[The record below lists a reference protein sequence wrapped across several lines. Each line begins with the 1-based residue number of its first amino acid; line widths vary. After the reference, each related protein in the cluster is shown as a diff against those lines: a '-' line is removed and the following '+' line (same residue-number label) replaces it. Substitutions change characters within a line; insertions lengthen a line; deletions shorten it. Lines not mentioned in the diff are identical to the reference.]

1 MFLAFGVVAERYCF
15 LRSSGSAPAMP
26 GSMFIAFLKTWR
38 CWGVMDR
45 GSNLSASPLEL
56 AASAESLAQSKAD
69 FAAAGFLNAF
79 YKCLY

>member
-45 GSNLSASPLEL
+45 GSNLGASPLEL
-56 AASAESLAQSKAD
+56 AAAESLAQSKAD
-69 FAAAGFLNAF
+69 LSAAGFLRTF
-79 YKCLY
+79 YERLY